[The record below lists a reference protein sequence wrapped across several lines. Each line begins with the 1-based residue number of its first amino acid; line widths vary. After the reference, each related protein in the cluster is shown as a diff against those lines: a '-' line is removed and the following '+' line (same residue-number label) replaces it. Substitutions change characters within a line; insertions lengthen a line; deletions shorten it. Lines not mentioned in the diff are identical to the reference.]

1 MNTCTATATS
11 TTTPPSPMR
20 PPTPLPAGPRI
31 LIAGGSI
38 TGLSLALMLEQAGI
52 DFLVLEGG
60 PTIAPQ
66 VGAGMAFFPGGARIL
81 DQLGLFERLLSI
93 SSVFDP
99 MNDWRPDG
107 ILNVCVRGVSPFFEQ
122 TLGYPVLFLDR
133 QQAVQMF
140 YEAIRQKGKVVTDAR
155 VAHVHE
161 SATSVTVTTT
171 LGQCFTGT
179 LLVGCDGVKSAV
191 RSEMWRLGNAA
202 DSTHSG
208 SGSGSGSGGGP
219 SEVRCKWRTLFGIA
233 AIDNVPCSANLTM
246 NQDFAC
252 ALMSRGHYAYL
263 VLHEALPKTLVGDEI
278 RPYDAD
284 DIDEVARRHWNDP
297 IREGLTFGDAYCK
310 LTRKVLVPIQEYV
323 LSKWHFGRILL
334 LGDAVHKT
342 HPSTGQGATL
352 CLEDNVVFTNL
363 LVRRLKSSSSS
374 TPSHQQ
380 PQPQPQPLTRADC
393 DALFAET
400 QRRRAKRAKAV
411 SQESFFVV
419 SLYAWRNPVFR
430 IMTRYILP
438 LIMPDFILGVF
449 METTRPAPSLDHEYA
464 RAAMAGK
471 KKREALVG
479 FDDVNP
485 GLKVPLAARAL
496 RGITCLVLVMAL
508 VHAVSV
514 LPSDGGGGGVLGI
527 RGCSQSSAVDTTAL
541 GIMAVVLVEGWR
553 RCNIVSPVRFPWI
566 WALLLDLCGV
576 NVAGPLYLL
585 ADILHGAFQ
594 GRMRY
599 AVTGQGV
606 FISASKTMVPMLL
619 IVGLAPAMVAYL
631 LGSGGIGGMMLPAGV
646 HFSSLLALPATLT
659 AVGLSLCGFFSTDSD
674 AVLGTRY
681 RQHLRP
687 GLAGVSAVLALLY
700 LGAGFGG
707 LADAGLV
714 ARPIG
719 YWHLPILMWQL
730 DVVADVA
737 LWCDVK
743 SWSLPGVLVLLG
755 HGLVGPGAS
764 SVALWL
770 WRDVVLNRRP
780 SGVKV
785 V

>member
-1 MNTCTATATS
+1 MT
-11 TTTPPSPMR
+11 
-20 PPTPLPAGPRI
+20 PPTPPGPRV

-66 VGAGMAFFPGGARIL
+66 VGAGLAFFPGGARIL

-99 MNDWRPDG
+99 MYDWRPDG
-107 ILNVCVRGVSPFFEQ
+107 TQNVCVRGVSPFFDQ

-140 YEAIRQKGKVVTDAR
+140 YEAIRQKGKIVTDAR

-161 SATSVTVTTT
+161 STTSVTVTTT
-171 LGQCFTGT
+171 LGQSFTGT

-191 RSEMWRLGNAA
+191 RSEMWRLGNAS
-202 DSTHSG
+202 DPSYFG
-208 SGSGSGSGGGP
+208 SGGP

-233 AIDNVPCSANLTM
+233 AVDDVPRSANITM

-263 VLHEALPKTLVGDEI
+263 VLHEALPRTLVGDEI
-278 RPYDAD
+278 RPYGADAV
-284 DIDEVARRHWNDP
+284 DEVARRHWDDP
-297 IREGLTFGDAYCK
+297 IREGVTFADVYGK

-323 LSKWHFGRILL
+323 LQKWHFGRVLL

-342 HPSTGQGATL
+342 HPSTGQGAML

-363 LVRRLKSSSSS
+363 LVRRLKASSSSL
-374 TPSHQQ
+374 SHQ
-380 PQPQPQPLTRADC
+380 QPQPQPLTRADC

-400 QRRRAKRAKAV
+400 QRRRSKRAKTV
-411 SQESFFVV
+411 SQESFLVV
-419 SLYAWRNPVFR
+419 GLYAWRNPVFR
-430 IMTRYILP
+430 LMSRYILP

-464 RAAMAGK
+464 RAAMVGK
-471 KKREALVG
+471 KRDALVG
-479 FDDVNP
+479 FDDEDP
-485 GLKVPLAARAL
+485 EPKVPLAAMAL
-496 RGITCLVLVMAL
+496 RSITCLVLVMTL

-514 LPSDGGGGGVLGI
+514 LPSVLPSNGTLGGV
-527 RGCSQSSAVDTTAL
+527 RGPQSAVDTTAL

-566 WALLLDLCGV
+566 WALLMDFYGV
-576 NVAGPLYLL
+576 RVVGPLYLL
-585 ADILHGAFQ
+585 VDILHGVSQ

-599 AVTGQGV
+599 AVTGHGV
-606 FISASKTMVPMLL
+606 FISASKAMVPMLL
-619 IVGLAPAMVAYL
+619 VFGLAPVMVAW
-631 LGSGGIGGMMLPAGV
+631 LGSSVGGMLPWSI
-646 HFSSLLALPATLT
+646 FSSLFALPATLT
-659 AVGLSLCGFFSTDSD
+659 AVGLSLYGFFSTDSD

-681 RQHLRP
+681 RKHLRP
-687 GLAGVSAVLALLY
+687 GLACASAVLALLH
-700 LGAGFGG
+700 LGARFGG

-714 ARPIG
+714 ARPVG
-719 YWHLPILMWQL
+719 YLHLPVLMWQL
-730 DVVADVA
+730 DVVADVS

-755 HGLVGPGAS
+755 HGLIGPGAS

-770 WRDVVLNRRP
+770 WRDVVLNGRP
-780 SGVKV
+780 AGVRVRV
-785 V
+785 VKA